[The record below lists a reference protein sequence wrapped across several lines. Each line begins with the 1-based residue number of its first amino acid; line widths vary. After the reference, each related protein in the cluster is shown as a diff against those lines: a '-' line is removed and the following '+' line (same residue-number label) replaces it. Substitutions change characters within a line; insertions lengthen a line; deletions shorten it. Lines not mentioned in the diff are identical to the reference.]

1 MNEYAKQELKRLRE
15 KYNLR
20 MTDSELKEYRCNL
33 SHQRKLENQ
42 KNQMIDLMEGL
53 QWTQKNT
60 NNTRISM
67 RMIVIY
73 AN

>member
-33 SHQRKLENQ
+33 NQQRKLENQ
-42 KNQMIDLMEGL
+42 KNQMIDLMEAL
-53 QWTQKNT
+53 QNE
-60 NNTRISM
+60 
-67 RMIVIY
+67 
-73 AN
+73 